1 MTCDRFGKAEA
12 PGKEGCWAQAAGD
25 SPFLL
30 QVNSEYY
37 TGWLDYW
44 GEAHASTSAA
54 WVARGLEDML
64 QLGASVNMQ
73 VVSWQRALPPGVWA
87 SPLAFIPQ
95 GSGQQGLWMLE
106 GRGLVSPFWVC
117 GVADQAL
124 WGVS

>member
-1 MTCDRFGKAEA
+1 MADI
-12 PGKEGCWAQAAGD
+12 QLQAGD

-64 QLGASVNMQ
+64 QLGASINMQ
-73 VVSWQRALPPGVWA
+73 VVSWQRAQPAGEWA
-87 SPLAFIPQ
+87 SPLAFIPW
-95 GSGQQGLWMLE
+95 GSGQQGLWVQE
-106 GRGLVSPFWVC
+106 GRGQCLVSPCWVC
-117 GVADQAL
+117 GGTEWAL